1 MIESSDKFFGALDLP
16 QEKSESSESSENSE
30 SSDSDFELEEKNKLT
45 PKLTLHQKQDIKI
58 SFISTFSDWLPRTEL
73 NNTFP
78 EAKVGRTI
86 YNSLKNLDM
95 EEFGIHR
102 SEGVALFK

>member
-1 MIESSDKFFGALDLP
+1 
-16 QEKSESSESSENSE
+16 
-30 SSDSDFELEEKNKLT
+30 
-45 PKLTLHQKQDIKI
+45 
-58 SFISTFSDWLPRTEL
+58 EL